1 MTVSGTWGNLER
13 LEWTRSVKA
22 RQIDEPDQ
30 VDSVHI
36 GSICAMENNGVA
48 ALHNLYTAMD
58 VAIKWERYMCCRLIA
73 TVQLLN
79 HFYPCVCQSLS
90 VCYRLCAF
98 WIEAEHFRIINVYY
112 WTQSKWPSNL
122 CGNYATRSKVGKRSV
137 EQICSA
143 RIFPMH
149 SLSLSISP
157 S

>member
-13 LEWTRSVKA
+13 LKWTRSVKA

-122 CGNYATRSKVGKRSV
+122 WILCNAIKSLQTQRGANMF
-137 EQICSA
+137 SA
-143 RIFPMH
+143 YFPDA
-149 SLSLSISP
+149 LSLSHYIS
-157 S
+157 